1 MHFDSLGTA
10 MYIFPCN
17 VTSYEHVMKFAVSG
31 RRIVGQAILLTF
43 SASLYTTCLMSPFVS
58 ISATDIFLSA
68 SIVIFWV
75 MLYKAPSPSGV
86 DMTSFPSATSSYC
99 FELHVSASAAKA
111 EERQRVIHRAVIMA
125 AAERLV
131 TAPLAMMHTYVIQIV
146 IRLTIDEGQRSDA
159 ITSGGVLVV
168 IQVHQECELSR
179 CSFDQLIMM
188 TC

>member
-1 MHFDSLGTA
+1 M
-10 MYIFPCN
+10 
-17 VTSYEHVMKFAVSG
+17 
-31 RRIVGQAILLTF
+31 
-43 SASLYTTCLMSPFVS
+43 
-58 ISATDIFLSA
+58 
-68 SIVIFWV
+68 
-75 MLYKAPSPSGV
+75 
-86 DMTSFPSATSSYC
+86 
-99 FELHVSASAAKA
+99 
-111 EERQRVIHRAVIMA
+111 IHRAVIMA